1 MESTSYE
8 STVAALRREREAH
21 AATKAELSQIASEA
35 ATIGEAWGN
44 AKFELAT
51 LRIRAAQWE
60 AIFRR
65 DWNLGECQPGVYE
78 VWRLWKNPGDTIST
92 GPTEQAAIDAAF
104 ERYPLGESKS
114 GA

>member
-1 MESTSYE
+1 MAKTTLEQ
-8 STVAALRREREAH
+8 R
-21 AATKAELSQIASEA
+21 AELLSYGNYLAGCSGDGELIIKALDDLAEA
-35 ATIGEAWGN
+35 
-44 AKFELAT
+44 EL
-51 LRIRAAQWE
+51 RAAQWE